1 MPNSEKKKINALITG
16 GSRGIGRAIS
26 LRLAEQADTIIVN
39 YVRNEVEAEKTKKMV
54 EERGAKCV
62 LAKANMFYTAEID
75 RLFDLINENVDT
87 LDVFIHSAALSSFKP
102 LTQIK
107 ANQWN
112 FVMNINTRAFL
123 LCAQK
128 CIPLMEGKTNG
139 KMIAL
144 SSLGSL
150 RVIPNY
156 GALGPTKSALE
167 SVIRYLAVELAPMGI
182 QVNGVNGGLI
192 ETESIKHF
200 PDAADFIKGAT
211 QNTPAGRIG
220 TPDDI
225 ADVVVF
231 LLSDA
236 ARWIYGQNIVVD
248 GGLSLV

>member
-1 MPNSEKKKINALITG
+1 MDNNKKRTYNVFITG
-16 GSRGIGRAIS
+16 GTRGIGKAIS
-26 LRLAEQADTIIVN
+26 LRLAECADTVIVN
-39 YVRNEVEAEKTKKMV
+39 YVRNRTAAEETRKEIEAK
-54 EERGAKCV
+54 GARCIPI
-62 LAKANMFYTAEID
+62 KANMLYAAEIE
-75 RLFDLINENVDT
+75 RMFELIEAEVDH
-87 LDVFIHSAALSSFKP
+87 LDVFVHSAALSSFKP
-102 LTQIK
+102 LTEIK

-128 CIPLMEGKTNG
+128 CVPMMENRTQGK
-139 KMIAL
+139 IVAL

-156 GALGPTKSALE
+156 GALGPAKSALE
-167 SVIRYLAVELAPMGI
+167 SVVRYLAVELATKGI
-182 QVNGVNGGLI
+182 QVNGVNGGMV
-192 ETESIKHF
+192 ETESIKRF
-200 PDAADFIKGAT
+200 PEALDFINETTKH
-211 QNTPAGRIG
+211 TPAGRIG

-225 ADVVVF
+225 ADVVIF